1 MENSIQDSQIG
12 TYGHRWRTRREKKRR
27 REAGTTR
34 REEGRWGG
42 AWVPF
47 AFGGRA
53 SPPEP
58 FYANFG
64 VKLAD
69 GFFTFSLFF
78 LFFSGFEICPKKSL
92 WSKKKRAGGGIRM
105 NVHRWICKCYYL
117 GGYSDYWS
125 RKYFGLTIDGGD
137 HLMSLKRVGSARQWQ
152 S

>member
-27 REAGTTR
+27 REEGTTR

-53 SPPEP
+53 SLPEP
-58 FYANFG
+58 SCAN
-64 VKLAD
+64 LLM
-69 GFFTFSLFF
+69 GFSFFFFSLGLKFVQ
-78 LFFSGFEICPKKSL
+78 
-92 WSKKKRAGGGIRM
+92 KRAGGAIGWFGS
-105 NVHRWICKCYYL
+105 NVHRWIWRSYL

-125 RKYFGLTIDGGD
+125 RKYFGLNIDGGD
-137 HLMSLKRVGSARQWQ
+137 HLMSSKRLGSARQWQ